1 MSELAGMIYNSER
14 ETLEPAQQ
22 TMEPQGSSSRRSGL
36 LAALSWVRD
45 LAFSVLLA
53 VILIVF
59 IYQPVKVEG
68 TSMMP
73 ALTDQ
78 ERIFIN
84 KFTYRFGTGNIERG
98 DMVVFWFKL
107 DRSKS
112 YIKRVVGLPGDVVRI
127 DRGLVYVNDRR
138 LREPY
143 VPSEYRDPQSL
154 SPIVVPQDNYFVL
167 GDHRS
172 SSNDSRAWGTVPRK
186 DIYGKAVFVYW
197 PLDKLGR
204 IK

>member
-1 MSELAGMIYNSER
+1 ME
-14 ETLEPAQQ
+14 EPN
-22 TMEPQGSSSRRSGL
+22 QGHSSRSGIF
-36 LAALSWVRD
+36 AALSWIRD

-84 KFTYRFGTGNIERG
+84 KFTYRFGSGNIERG
-98 DMVVFWFKL
+98 DLVVFWFPL

-112 YIKRVVGLPGDVVRI
+112 YIKRVIALPGDTVQI
-127 DRGLVYVNDRR
+127 DSGTVYVNGTQLD
-138 LREPY
+138 EPY
-143 VPSEYRDPQSL
+143 VPNEYRDRQSQAL
-154 SPIVVPQDNYFVL
+154 VTVPPDNYFVL

-172 SSNDSRAWGTVPRK
+172 SSNDSRAWGTVERK
-186 DIYGKAVFVYW
+186 FIYGKAVFVYW
-197 PLDKLGR
+197 PLDKMGR
-204 IK
+204 LK

>member
-1 MSELAGMIYNSER
+1 MEE
-14 ETLEPAQQ
+14 Q
-22 TMEPQGSSSRRSGL
+22 TQGSASRSGIF
-36 LAALSWVRD
+36 AALSWIRD

-84 KFTYRFGTGNIERG
+84 KFTYRFGSGNIERG
-98 DMVVFWFKL
+98 DLVVFWFPL

-112 YIKRVVGLPGDVVRI
+112 YIKRVIGLPGDNIQI
-127 DRGLVYVNDRR
+127 DNGIVYVNGMR
-138 LREPY
+138 LDEPY
-143 VPSEYRDPQSL
+143 VPTEYRDQQSL
-154 SPIVVPQDNYFVL
+154 HRKESVPQDSYFVL

-172 SSNDSRAWGTVPRK
+172 SSNDSRAWGTVERK
-186 DIYGKAVFVYW
+186 YIYGKAVFVYW
-197 PLDKLGR
+197 PLDKMGR
-204 IK
+204 LK

>member
-1 MSELAGMIYNSER
+1 ME
-14 ETLEPAQQ
+14 EPAQEGQ
-22 TMEPQGSSSRRSGL
+22 SQNPVSRSGL
-36 LAALSWVRD
+36 FTALSWVRD

-98 DMVVFWFKL
+98 DLVVFFFPL
-107 DRSKS
+107 DHTKS
-112 YIKRVVGLPGDVVRI
+112 YIKRVIGLPGDTIQV
-127 DRGLVYVNDRR
+127 DNGTVYLNGD
-138 LREPY
+138 LLNEPY
-143 VPSEYRDPQSL
+143 VPDLYRDKVSL
-154 SPIVVPQDNYFVL
+154 GPVTVPPDNYFVL

-172 SSNDSRAWGTVPRK
+172 SSNDSRAWGTVDRK
-186 DIYGKAVFVYW
+186 YIYGKAVFVYW
-197 PLDKLGR
+197 PLDKMGR
-204 IK
+204 LK

>member
-1 MSELAGMIYNSER
+1 MEE
-14 ETLEPAQQ
+14 Q
-22 TMEPQGSSSRRSGL
+22 TEGHSSRSGIF
-36 LAALSWVRD
+36 AALSWIRD

-84 KFTYRFGTGNIERG
+84 KFTYRFGSGNIERG
-98 DMVVFWFKL
+98 DLVVFWFPL

-112 YIKRVVGLPGDVVRI
+112 YIDRKSVV
-127 DRGLVYVNDRR
+127 
-138 LREPY
+138 
-143 VPSEYRDPQSL
+143 
-154 SPIVVPQDNYFVL
+154 
-167 GDHRS
+167 
-172 SSNDSRAWGTVPRK
+172 
-186 DIYGKAVFVYW
+186 
-197 PLDKLGR
+197 
-204 IK
+204 

>member
-1 MSELAGMIYNSER
+1 MEDEEQEQPGRPGLFSALAWM
-14 ETLEPAQQ
+14 
-22 TMEPQGSSSRRSGL
+22 
-36 LAALSWVRD
+36 RD

-53 VILIVF
+53 IILIVF

-73 ALTDQ
+73 ALVND

-84 KFTYRFGTGNIERG
+84 KFTYRFGSGTISRG
-98 DMVVFWFKL
+98 DLVVFFFPL

-112 YIKRVVGLPGDVVRI
+112 YIKRVIGLPGDTVQI
-127 DRGLVYVNDRR
+127 DRGAVYVNGEPLD
-138 LREPY
+138 EPY
-143 VPSEYRDPQSL
+143 VPDDFRDRQSM
-154 SPIVVPQDNYFVL
+154 PAATVPADSYFVL

-172 SSNDSRAWGTVPRK
+172 SSNDSRAWGTVGRR

-197 PLDKLGR
+197 PLDKMGR
-204 IK
+204 LR